1 MKRFFRAALVSAFA
15 VLIGG
20 GPVGAWAQ
28 SPAFVSIDEDL
39 PLMAGLSEDADA
51 AMTFDSA
58 SGRIAE
64 TVASGPASAAAVDA
78 FYHQT
83 LPQLGWE
90 NVGGAEYRRGDE
102 ALTVEVAPAE
112 GGGAEVRFRLRP
124 SGS

>member
-1 MKRFFRAALVSAFA
+1 MKRFSRIACLALFA
-15 VLIGG
+15 VLIGDAA
-20 GPVGAWAQ
+20 GAWAQ

-39 PLMAGLSEDADA
+39 PLMTGLSEEADA

-64 TVASGPASAAAVDA
+64 TVASGPASAAEVDA

-90 NVGGAEYRRGDE
+90 NIGGAEYRRGDE
-102 ALTVEVAPAE
+102 ALTVEVAPTE

>member
-1 MKRFFRAALVSAFA
+1 MMIFSRAAMLVAFA
-15 VLIGG
+15 VLLGG
-20 GPVGAWAQ
+20 ASVAWAQ

-39 PLMAGLSEDADA
+39 PLMAGLSEQADA

-64 TVASGPASAAAVDA
+64 TVASGPASASAVGA

-90 NVGGAEYRRGDE
+90 SLGGGEYRRGDE
-102 ALTVEVAPAE
+102 ALTVEVAPAAD
-112 GGGAEVRFRLRP
+112 GGAEVRFRLRP